1 MRRWVAMVMLAVI
14 GASGLSIAGDTGERT
29 PVGGLEFID
38 QVQVTVVNV
47 DVFVRDGNGQP
58 VEDLGRDDFR
68 LLQDGKPV
76 EISNFSVLS
85 KEVIRHLVA
94 PLGENATA
102 TPPGVAPPALPPEIR
117 PVYVV
122 LYVDNEN
129 LRPFDRNRVL
139 RRVREFVIENLEPP
153 VEMMV
158 VSYQRS
164 LEVAQPFTQDSRAV
178 NDALRGMTTITGGRV
193 ESDNARRAIIDDLQ
207 EAKEQSG
214 GQEGQDGPVALR
226 QRIYQYAE
234 EEASNLGFT
243 LSALRQTIAMLSG
256 VEGRKSIIYISSGL
270 PMTPGYGLMQEYASV
285 FKDNSIMANRSILDR
300 TRAFHE
306 LAAAANAQEVSM
318 YTIDAEGLDTL
329 DGGGAESAYGR
340 DPVSA
345 SAASKNFKDSLD
357 YLADATGGIAIINTN
372 DPTAGLER
380 ISQDLFSYYSLGYT
394 LGAVDADRV
403 HRLEVE
409 IPGHPDYD
417 LRYRRRFVEKSLE
430 TQVQDRVFTS
440 LMVEIDDNPMDLE
453 LTDAEP
459 SAVSGSRWTVPL
471 HLTFPLDRVAL
482 LPVGEDYVGQVVLF
496 IGAQDLK
503 GRSSEMQRQEHEI
516 RVPTVDYETAV
527 HQRFGIDVTLLLEE
541 GQQRIAVGL
550 MDQFTRRAS
559 YARIVVTVP

>member
-1 MRRWVAMVMLAVI
+1 MKRGVAVMLLMVI
-14 GASGLSIAGDTGERT
+14 AAIDPAIADETPKQE

-38 QVQVTVVNV
+38 EVQVTVVNV
-47 DVFVRDGNGQP
+47 DVFVRDGKGQP

-76 EISNFSVLS
+76 EVSNFAVLS
-85 KEVIRHLVA
+85 KEVIRHLLT
-94 PLGENATA
+94 PLGEAATA
-102 TPPGVAPPALPPEIR
+102 TTAGVAPVALPPEIR
-117 PVYVV
+117 PVFVV
-122 LYVDNEN
+122 LYIDNEN

-164 LEVAQPFTQDSRAV
+164 LDVAQPFTQNSRAV
-178 NDALRGMTTITGGRV
+178 NDALRGMTQITGGRV
-193 ESDNARRAIIDDLQ
+193 EFDNARRAIIDDLQ
-207 EAKEQSG
+207 EAKEGSG
-214 GQEGQDGPVALR
+214 GQEGQAGPAALR

-243 LSALRQTIAMLSG
+243 LSALRQMIAMLSG

-270 PMTPGYGLMQEYASV
+270 PMTPGYGLMQEYAAV

-300 TRAFHE
+300 TQAFHE

-329 DGGGAESAYGR
+329 DGGSAESAYGR

-345 SAASKNFKDSLD
+345 STASKNFKDSLD

-372 DPTAGLER
+372 DPTAGLVR
-380 ISQDLFSYYSLGYT
+380 ISEDLFSYYSLGYK
-394 LGAVDADRV
+394 LSSLDVDRV

-417 LRYRRRFVEKSLE
+417 LRYRRRFVEKSQE

-440 LMVEIDDNPMDLE
+440 LMVDVDDNPMDLE

-459 SAVSGSRWTVPL
+459 SAVSGNRWTVPL
-471 HLTFPLDRVAL
+471 HVTVPLDKVAL
-482 LPVGEDYVGQVVLF
+482 LPVAEEYVGQVVLF
-496 IGAQDLK
+496 IGAQDVK
-503 GRSSEMQRQEHEI
+503 GRSSETQRQEHEI
-516 RVPTVDYETAV
+516 RIPAADYENAV
-527 HQRFGIDVTLLLEE
+527 RQRFGIDVTLLLEE
-541 GQQRIAVGL
+541 GQQRVAVGL
-550 MDQFTRRAS
+550 MDQLTRRAS
-559 YARIVVTVP
+559 YARVVVTVP

>member
-1 MRRWVAMVMLAVI
+1 MMAGGI
-14 GASGLSIAGDTGERT
+14 GWSTADEPADQA

-38 QVQVTVVNV
+38 EVRVTVVNV
-47 DVFVRDGNGQP
+47 DVFVRDGKGRP

-76 EISNFSVLS
+76 EISNFAVLS
-85 KEVIRHLVA
+85 KDVIRHLLV
-94 PLGENATA
+94 PLGE
-102 TPPGVAPPALPPEIR
+102 VAAAPVAVELPPEIR
-117 PVYVV
+117 PVFVV

-139 RRVREFVIENLEPP
+139 RRVREFVIDNLEPP
-153 VEMMV
+153 VQMMV

-164 LEVAQPFTQDSRAV
+164 LELVQPFTRDSRAV
-178 NDALRGMTTITGGRV
+178 NNALRGMTRITGGRV
-193 ESDNARRAIIDDLQ
+193 EFDNTRRALIDDLQ
-207 EAKEQSG
+207 EVKEGTG
-214 GQEGQDGPVALR
+214 GQEGQDGPAGLR
-226 QRIYQYAE
+226 RRIYQYAQE
-234 EEASNLGFT
+234 ESTNLGFT
-243 LSALRQTIAMLSG
+243 LAALRQTIAMLSG

-300 TRAFHE
+300 TRSFHE

-340 DPVSA
+340 DPVGA
-345 SAASKNFKDSLD
+345 SVASKNFKDSLS
-357 YLADATGGIAIINTN
+357 YMADATGGIAIINTN
-372 DPTAGLER
+372 DPTAGLVK
-380 ISQDLFSYYSLGYT
+380 ISEDLFSYYSLGYT
-394 LGAVDADRV
+394 LGAVDIDRV

-409 IPGHPDYD
+409 VSGHPDYD

-440 LMVEIDDNPMDLE
+440 LVVEVDDNPMDLE
-453 LTDAEP
+453 LTDGEP
-459 SAVSGSRWTVPL
+459 SPVSGARFTVPF
-471 HLTFPLDRVAL
+471 HLSFPLDKVAL

-516 RVPTVDYETAV
+516 RIPAVDYDDAV
-527 HQRFGIDVTLLLEE
+527 RRRFGIDVTLLLDE

-550 MDQFTRRAS
+550 MDQLTRRAS
-559 YARIVVTVP
+559 YDRTVVAVP

>member
-1 MRRWVAMVMLAVI
+1 MMLLMVIAAIDPAVA
-14 GASGLSIAGDTGERT
+14 DETPKQQ

-38 QVQVTVVNV
+38 EVQVTVVNV
-47 DVFVRDGNGQP
+47 DVFVRDGKGQP

-76 EISNFSVLS
+76 EVSNFAMLS
-85 KEVIRHLVA
+85 KEVIRHLLA
-94 PLGENATA
+94 PLGEAATA
-102 TPPGVAPPALPPEIR
+102 TTAGAAPVALPPEIR
-117 PVYVV
+117 RVYVV
-122 LYVDNEN
+122 LYIDNEN

-164 LEVAQPFTQDSRAV
+164 LDVAQPFTQDSRAV
-178 NDALRGMTTITGGRV
+178 NDALRGMTQITGGRV
-193 ESDNARRAIIDDLQ
+193 EFDNARRAIIDDLQ
-207 EAKEQSG
+207 EAKEGSG
-214 GQEGQDGPVALR
+214 SQDGQAGPAELR

-243 LSALRQTIAMLSG
+243 LSALRQMIAMLSG

-270 PMTPGYGLMQEYASV
+270 PMTPGYGLMQEYAAV
-285 FKDNSIMANRSILDR
+285 FKDNSIMANRSVLDR

-329 DGGGAESAYGR
+329 DGGSAESAYGR

-345 SAASKNFKDSLD
+345 STASKNFKDSLD

-380 ISQDLFSYYSLGYT
+380 ISEDLFSYYSLGYS
-394 LGAVDADRV
+394 LGAVDVDRV

-440 LMVEIDDNPMDLE
+440 LMVEFDDNPMDLE

-459 SAVSGSRWTVPL
+459 SAVSGNRWTVPL
-471 HLTFPLDRVAL
+471 HLTFPLDKVAL
-482 LPVGEDYVGQVVLF
+482 LPVGEEYVGQVVLF

-503 GRSSEMQRQEHEI
+503 GRSAEMQRQEHEI
-516 RVPTVDYETAV
+516 RIPAADYETAV

-550 MDQFTRRAS
+550 MDQLTRRAS
-559 YARIVVTVP
+559 YERIVVTVP

>member
-1 MRRWVAMVMLAVI
+1 MVLLMVI
-14 GASGLSIAGDTGERT
+14 GTSGLSVADDTGEQSA
-29 PVGGLEFID
+29 VGGLEFID
-38 QVQVTVVNV
+38 EVQVTVVNV
-47 DVFVRDGNGQP
+47 DVFVRDGKGQP
-58 VEDLGRDDFR
+58 VDGLDRGDFR

-76 EISNFSVLS
+76 EISNFAVLS
-85 KEVIRHLVA
+85 KEVIRHLLA
-94 PLGENATA
+94 PLGEAMTATA
-102 TPPGVAPPALPPEIR
+102 PGAAPVALPPEVR
-117 PVYVV
+117 PVFVV
-122 LYVDNEN
+122 LYIDNEN

-139 RRVREFVIENLEPP
+139 RRVRDFVIENLEPP
-153 VEMMV
+153 VQMMV

-193 ESDNARRAIIDDLQ
+193 EFDNARRAIIDDLQ
-207 EAKEQSG
+207 EAREQSG
-214 GQEGQDGPVALR
+214 GQEGQAGPTELR

-285 FKDNSIMANRSILDR
+285 FKDNSVMANRSILDR
-300 TRAFHE
+300 TRSFHE

-345 SAASKNFKDSLD
+345 SVASKNFKDSLD

-403 HRLEVE
+403 HRIEVE

-417 LRYRRRFVEKSLE
+417 VRYRRRFVEKSLE

-440 LMVEIDDNPMDLE
+440 LMVEVDDNPMDLE
-453 LTDAEP
+453 LTDTEP
-459 SAVSGSRWTVPL
+459 SAVSGNRWTVPL

-496 IGAQDLK
+496 IGAQDLV

-516 RVPTVDYETAV
+516 RIPAVDYDSAV
-527 HQRFGIDVTLLLEE
+527 RQRFGIDVTLLLEE
-541 GQQRIAVGL
+541 GQQKIAVGL
-550 MDQFTRRAS
+550 MDQLTRRAS

>member
-1 MRRWVAMVMLAVI
+1 MVLLMVI
-14 GASGLSIAGDTGERT
+14 GTSGLSVADDTGEQSA
-29 PVGGLEFID
+29 VGGLEFID
-38 QVQVTVVNV
+38 EVQVTVVNV
-47 DVFVRDGNGQP
+47 DVFVRDGKGQP
-58 VEDLGRDDFR
+58 VDGLDRGDFR

-76 EISNFSVLS
+76 EISNFAVLS
-85 KEVIRHLVA
+85 KEVIRHLLA
-94 PLGENATA
+94 PLGEATTATA
-102 TPPGVAPPALPPEIR
+102 PGAAPVALPPEVR
-117 PVYVV
+117 PVFVV
-122 LYVDNEN
+122 LYIDNEN

-139 RRVREFVIENLEPP
+139 RRVRDFVIENLEPP
-153 VEMMV
+153 VQMMV

-193 ESDNARRAIIDDLQ
+193 EFDNARRAIIDDLQ

-214 GQEGQDGPVALR
+214 GQEGQAGPTELR

-285 FKDNSIMANRSILDR
+285 FKDNSVMANRSILDR
-300 TRAFHE
+300 TRSFHE

-345 SAASKNFKDSLD
+345 SVASKNFKDSLD

-417 LRYRRRFVEKSLE
+417 VRYRRRFVEKSLE

-440 LMVEIDDNPMDLE
+440 LMVEVDDNPMDLE
-453 LTDAEP
+453 LTDTEP
-459 SAVSGSRWTVPL
+459 SAVSGNRWTVPL

-496 IGAQDLK
+496 IGAQDLV

-516 RVPTVDYETAV
+516 RIPAVDYDTAV
-527 HQRFGIDVTLLLEE
+527 RQRFGIDVTLLLEE
-541 GQQRIAVGL
+541 GQQKIAVGL
-550 MDQFTRRAS
+550 MDQLTRRAS
-559 YARIVVTVP
+559 YQRIVVTVP

>member
-1 MRRWVAMVMLAVI
+1 
-14 GASGLSIAGDTGERT
+14 LSAADDTGEQSA
-29 PVGGLEFID
+29 VGGLEFID
-38 QVQVTVVNV
+38 EVQVTVVNV
-47 DVFVRDGNGQP
+47 DVFVRDGKGQP
-58 VEDLGRDDFR
+58 VDGLDRGDFR

-76 EISNFSVLS
+76 EISNFAVLS
-85 KEVIRHLVA
+85 KEVIRHLLA
-94 PLGENATA
+94 PLGETTIATA
-102 TPPGVAPPALPPEIR
+102 PGAAPVALPPEVR
-117 PVYVV
+117 PVFVV
-122 LYVDNEN
+122 LYIDNEN

-139 RRVREFVIENLEPP
+139 RRVRDFVIENLEPP
-153 VEMMV
+153 VQMMV

-178 NDALRGMTTITGGRV
+178 NDALRAMTTITGGRV
-193 ESDNARRAIIDDLQ
+193 EFDNARRAIIDDLQ

-214 GQEGQDGPVALR
+214 GQEGQAGPAALR

-285 FKDNSIMANRSILDR
+285 FKDNSVMANRSILDR
-300 TRAFHE
+300 TRSFHE

-345 SAASKNFKDSLD
+345 SVASKNFKDSLD

-417 LRYRRRFVEKSLE
+417 VRYRRRFVEKSLE

-440 LMVEIDDNPMDLE
+440 LMVEVDDNPMDLE
-453 LTDAEP
+453 LTDTEP
-459 SAVSGSRWTVPL
+459 NAVSGNRWTVPL

-496 IGAQDLK
+496 IGAQDLV

-516 RVPTVDYETAV
+516 RIPAVDYESAV
-527 HQRFGIDVTLLLEE
+527 RQRFGIDVTLLLEE
-541 GQQRIAVGL
+541 GQQKIAVGL
-550 MDQFTRRAS
+550 MDQLTRRAS

>member
-1 MRRWVAMVMLAVI
+1 MRRGVATVLLLVI
-14 GASGLSIAGDTGERT
+14 GGIGSASADDDQKQT
-29 PVGGLEFID
+29 PVGGLEF
-38 QVQVTVVNV
+38 VEEVKVTVVNV
-47 DVFVRDGNGQP
+47 DVFVRDGRGEP

-76 EISNFSVLS
+76 EITNFAVLS
-85 KEVIRHLVA
+85 KEVIRHLMA
-94 PLGENATA
+94 PLGEPASLPDDTKA
-102 TPPGVAPPALPPEIR
+102 ALPPEIR
-117 PVYVV
+117 PVFVV

-164 LEVAQPFTQDSRAV
+164 LVVAQPFTRDSRAV

-193 ESDNARRAIIDDLQ
+193 ESDNARRALIDDLQ
-207 EAKEQSG
+207 EAKESG
-214 GQEGQDGPVALR
+214 GGGSAQTGPVELR

-234 EEASNLGFT
+234 EEANNLGFT
-243 LSALRQTIAMLSG
+243 LAAMRQVIAMLSG

-270 PMTPGYGLMQEYASV
+270 PMTPGYGLMQEYAAV
-285 FKDNSIMANRSILDR
+285 FQDNSIMANRSILDR

-318 YTIDAEGLDTL
+318 YTLDAEGLDTL
-329 DGGGAESAYGR
+329 DGGGAESAFGR
-340 DPVSA
+340 DPVAA
-345 SAASKNFKDSLD
+345 SAASKNFKDSLS
-357 YLADATGGIAIINTN
+357 YMADATGGIAIINTN
-372 DPTAGLER
+372 DPTAGLQR

-394 LGAVDADRV
+394 LGAVDVDRV

-430 TQVQDRVFTS
+430 TQIQDRVFTS
-440 LMVEIDDNPMDLE
+440 LMVDIDDNPMDLE
-453 LTDAEP
+453 LSDTDP
-459 SAVSGSRWTVPL
+459 SPVAGDRWTVPL
-471 HLTFPLDRVAL
+471 HLTFPLDKVAL
-482 LPVGEDYVGQVVLF
+482 LPVGVDYVGQVVLF
-496 IGAQDLK
+496 IGAQDPK

-516 RVPTVDYETAV
+516 RIPGADYETAV
-527 HQRFGIDVTLLLEE
+527 RKRFGIDVTLLLDE
-541 GQQRIAVGL
+541 GQQRVAVAL
-550 MDQFTRRAS
+550 MDQLTRRAS
-559 YARIVVTVP
+559 YQRIVVTVP

>member
-1 MRRWVAMVMLAVI
+1 MVLLMVI
-14 GASGLSIAGDTGERT
+14 GTSGLSVADDTGEQSA
-29 PVGGLEFID
+29 VGGLEFID
-38 QVQVTVVNV
+38 EVQVTVVNV
-47 DVFVRDGNGQP
+47 DVFVRDGKGQP
-58 VEDLGRDDFR
+58 VDGLDRGDFR

-76 EISNFSVLS
+76 EISNFAVLS
-85 KEVIRHLVA
+85 KEVIRHLLA
-94 PLGENATA
+94 PLGEATTATA
-102 TPPGVAPPALPPEIR
+102 PGAAPVALPPEVR
-117 PVYVV
+117 PVFVV
-122 LYVDNEN
+122 LYIDNEN

-139 RRVREFVIENLEPP
+139 RRVRDFVIENLEPP
-153 VEMMV
+153 VQMMV

-193 ESDNARRAIIDDLQ
+193 EFDNARRAIIDDLQ

-214 GQEGQDGPVALR
+214 GQEGQAGPTELR

-285 FKDNSIMANRSILDR
+285 FKDNSVMANRSILDR
-300 TRAFHE
+300 TRSFHE

-345 SAASKNFKDSLD
+345 SVASKNFKDSLD

-403 HRLEVE
+403 HRIEVE

-417 LRYRRRFVEKSLE
+417 VRYRRRFVEKSLE

-440 LMVEIDDNPMDLE
+440 LMVEVDDNPMDLE
-453 LTDAEP
+453 LTDTEP
-459 SAVSGSRWTVPL
+459 SAVSGNRWTVPL

-496 IGAQDLK
+496 IGAQDLV

-516 RVPTVDYETAV
+516 RIPAVDYDSAV
-527 HQRFGIDVTLLLEE
+527 RQRFGIDVTLLLEE
-541 GQQRIAVGL
+541 GQQKIAVGL
-550 MDQFTRRAS
+550 MDQLTRRAS

>member
-1 MRRWVAMVMLAVI
+1 MRRSIAMVVLAVI
-14 GASGLSIAGDTGERT
+14 GASGLSIADDTGEQT

-38 QVQVTVVNV
+38 EVQVTVVNV
-47 DVFVRDGNGQP
+47 DVFVRDGKGQP
-58 VEDLGRDDFR
+58 VEGLGRDDFR

-76 EISNFSVLS
+76 EISNFAVLS
-85 KEVIRHLVA
+85 KEVIRHLLA
-94 PLGENATA
+94 PLGEAAAATA
-102 TPPGVAPPALPPEIR
+102 PGTVPVALPPEVR
-117 PVYVV
+117 PVFVV
-122 LYVDNEN
+122 LYIDNEN

-153 VEMMV
+153 VQMMV

-193 ESDNARRAIIDDLQ
+193 EFDNARRAIIDDLQ
-207 EAKEQSG
+207 EAKEQTG
-214 GQEGQDGPVALR
+214 GKEGQAGPVELR

-243 LSALRQTIAMLSG
+243 LSALRQMIAMLSG
-256 VEGRKSIIYISSGL
+256 VEGRKSIIYVSSGL

-285 FKDNSIMANRSILDR
+285 FKDNSIMANRSVLDR

-345 SAASKNFKDSLD
+345 SVASKNFKDSLD
-357 YLADATGGIAIINTN
+357 YMADATGGIAIINTN

-394 LGAVDADRV
+394 IGAVDADRV

-440 LMVEIDDNPMDLE
+440 LVVEVDDNPMDLE
-453 LTDAEP
+453 LTDAQP

-471 HLTFPLDRVAL
+471 HLAFPLDRVAL

-516 RVPTVDYETAV
+516 RIPAGDYDEAV
-527 HQRFGIDVTLLLEE
+527 RQKFGIDVTLLLEE

-550 MDQFTRRAS
+550 MDQLTRRAS